1 MELSVTTHIDDSSPE
16 EVVKLWKLRVGQ
28 MLLMPSYDCLSDLE
42 ADWDEFQQMYFDDQ
56 LESDLKSSELFGK
69 INRDRYIEMRSVFL
83 KDDIEDTLLT
93 DYDPFQPVRESAFE
107 LLFED
112 SIVDATET
120 IYVEPEVPF
129 FTPAEMIKLGVSYT
143 TKGFYSDKPDMATI
157 SEKNVKTWFKEYCNK
172 FRGFKNESY
181 IPSFEWANT
190 LNTLVSD
197 IDTLSGDELL
207 NRKQSILDLGWN
219 PEIPFNDK
227 NKKYARERIKKSI
240 NNVSVVRYDRALKVE
255 ESAIEST
262 NFIDIALY
270 GKRNGRYTS
279 IGLVM
284 ENGKVVY
291 YNTTAH
297 EMQRYSIQN
306 EDAKIM
312 RLNVSKETKNKILVS
327 YRECKFDIP
336 YNTEIVS
343 PSVVVNSFV
352 ESLLKSA
359 HMYNSGEK
367 KMYLVHEGIVNET
380 LNIVDANFTYLP
392 ILEVKD
398 LPVEFDDDGNLLISK
413 GKNIDFEGEYSRC
426 HLALKQYQTAKAID
440 GMKYCMT
447 KLWYM
452 NIILEESIHSTK
464 SKPKL
469 KKLNTV
475 RAKIMGDIKTYLPI
489 ILKLDPKFDIL
500 KEYNNSPFSENKLR
514 IKHST
519 IKYTVELFK
528 RLISLI

>member
-1 MELSVTTHIDDSSPE
+1 
-16 EVVKLWKLRVGQ
+16 
-28 MLLMPSYDCLSDLE
+28 
-42 ADWDEFQQMYFDDQ
+42 
-56 LESDLKSSELFGK
+56 
-69 INRDRYIEMRSVFL
+69 
-83 KDDIEDTLLT
+83 
-93 DYDPFQPVRESAFE
+93 
-107 LLFED
+107 
-112 SIVDATET
+112 
-120 IYVEPEVPF
+120 
-129 FTPAEMIKLGVSYT
+129 
-143 TKGFYSDKPDMATI
+143 
-157 SEKNVKTWFKEYCNK
+157 
-172 FRGFKNESY
+172 
-181 IPSFEWANT
+181 
-190 LNTLVSD
+190 
-197 IDTLSGDELL
+197 
-207 NRKQSILDLGWN
+207 
-219 PEIPFNDK
+219 
-227 NKKYARERIKKSI
+227 
-240 NNVSVVRYDRALKVE
+240 
-255 ESAIEST
+255 
-262 NFIDIALY
+262 
-270 GKRNGRYTS
+270 
-279 IGLVM
+279 M

-413 GKNIDFEGEYSRC
+413 GKNIDFDGEYSRC